1 MFVIVG
7 EALLDMVQA
16 VPGGPFVARPGG
28 GPMNVAVG
36 LRRLGHDTALM
47 SRLSAGPLGA
57 IIMAHIARNNLRM
70 DWCVTTND
78 QTTLA
83 FASLDDQHRAAYE
96 FYVNGTADWGWT
108 TEDLLFPPQA
118 QVLHTGSLSA
128 CLLPSA
134 DVLLSKWKE
143 RRSTGEQLLSYD
155 PNVRPALVADRSH
168 TVRTV
173 EAFVAT
179 SHLVKLSEE
188 DLDWLYPDDDIDHAL
203 HRLAASGPE
212 LVVLTRGPAGCRAL
226 RSSGRFLDRPGIN
239 VNVVDTIGAGDAFQ
253 SGLLSAAADLGAL
266 TPGAIKRLSDDDMI
280 VMLDRAVTV
289 SALTCQRAGADPPHR
304 KELAKTEA
312 HAANLNAG

>member
-57 IIMAHIARNNLRM
+57 ITMAHIAQNNLRM

-118 QVLHTGSLSA
+118 PGAS
-128 CLLPSA
+128 
-134 DVLLSKWKE
+134 
-143 RRSTGEQLLSYD
+143 
-155 PNVRPALVADRSH
+155 
-168 TVRTV
+168 
-173 EAFVAT
+173 
-179 SHLVKLSEE
+179 
-188 DLDWLYPDDDIDHAL
+188 
-203 HRLAASGPE
+203 HRLAVSVPPTE
-212 LVVLTRGPAGCRAL
+212 RRRAAIEVE
-226 RSSGRFLDRPGIN
+226 GAAVDR
-239 VNVVDTIGAGDAFQ
+239 
-253 SGLLSAAADLGAL
+253 
-266 TPGAIKRLSDDDMI
+266 
-280 VMLDRAVTV
+280 
-289 SALTCQRAGADPPHR
+289 
-304 KELAKTEA
+304 
-312 HAANLNAG
+312 